1 MGRLIGYARV
11 STGDQ
16 NLDLQTNALEAAGV
30 KSSDIYTDKAS
41 GRRTDRPGLEKALRA
56 MEPGDVL
63 IAWKLDRVGRSLS
76 HLISIAEKLN
86 CEGKHIRILEG
97 KGSELDT
104 TTPQGKLMF
113 SMFAAFAEYERE
125 LISERTKEGLKAAK
139 ARGRKGGRP
148 RGVADVETQ
157 QRAVKLKNA
166 NAMSVKEICAT
177 LKISRN
183 TYYKYTR
190 GA

>member
-1 MGRLIGYARV
+1 MGKLIGYARV

-16 NLDLQTNALEAAGV
+16 NLDLQTDALKAAGV
-30 KSSDIYTDKAS
+30 KSGDIYTDKAS
-41 GRRTDRPGLEKALRA
+41 GARTSRPGLEKALQA

-125 LISERTKEGLKAAK
+125 LISERTKEGLKAAR

-148 RGVADVETQ
+148 KGVADVETQ
-157 QRAVKLKNA
+157 QRAIKLKNA
-166 NAMSVKEICAT
+166 NAMSIKEICDT

-190 GA
+190 EA

>member
-1 MGRLIGYARV
+1 
-11 STGDQ
+11 
-16 NLDLQTNALEAAGV
+16 
-30 KSSDIYTDKAS
+30 
-41 GRRTDRPGLEKALRA
+41 
-56 MEPGDVL
+56 
-63 IAWKLDRVGRSLS
+63 
-76 HLISIAEKLN
+76 
-86 CEGKHIRILEG
+86 
-97 KGSELDT
+97 
-104 TTPQGKLMF
+104 MF

>member
-1 MGRLIGYARV
+1 
-11 STGDQ
+11 
-16 NLDLQTNALEAAGV
+16 
-30 KSSDIYTDKAS
+30 
-41 GRRTDRPGLEKALRA
+41 